1 MKNKFIQEAEEA
13 KAKQGRFGDNI
24 VIANKEKAKRLKTLH
39 ANTPEIVEM
48 INALEKAGDKGLNS
62 IQIADALIQ
71 NIDKLENHLLFKLLR
86 NSAIFSSSSFFPI
99 FSCRFY
105 WHIYYNIFLNIYENT
120 SFMDINFSNIYIWFS
135 NFKRTK

>member
-1 MKNKFIQEAEEA
+1 MKNKFIQEAG
-13 KAKQGRFGDNI
+13 AKQGRFGDNI

-71 NIDKLENHLLFKLLR
+71 NISKLQSKRAESYVTVLRPKINSLIKSGIIAKGGYNPDLSSNKKVSLNSLEDYIKSIEDDLFK
-86 NSAIFSSSSFFPI
+86 
-99 FSCRFY
+99 
-105 WHIYYNIFLNIYENT
+105 
-120 SFMDINFSNIYIWFS
+120 
-135 NFKRTK
+135 